1 MTLND
6 MYDVTVDYGG
16 EGAAALGESNDS
28 VTVRTEL
35 VDANRVGNYAVSNI
49 AWSPQHSELMLA
61 SYSKVSPPPPRTI
74 QSLCPST
81 FTRAC
86 VLKSR
91 LLGCSSRAKQ

>member
-16 EGAAALGESNDS
+16 EGAAGLGEAQDA

-35 VDANRVGNYAVSNI
+35 IDASRVGNYAVSTM

-61 SYSKVSPPPPRTI
+61 SYSKVSK
-74 QSLCPST
+74 SH
-81 FTRAC
+81 AC
-86 VLKSR
+86 VICVCMCAQLWFQLVILCVTKCR
-91 LLGCSSRAKQ
+91 